1 MGKQAEPQ
9 HELGL
14 HALQAGAK
22 TTCILLSG
30 WTGTHR
36 RGS

>member
-1 MGKQAEPQ
+1 MGKQAETQ

-14 HALQAGAK
+14 RALQAGAK
-22 TTCILLSG
+22 ATFSLVLE

-36 RGS
+36 KGS

>member
-14 HALQAGAK
+14 RALQAGVKAAL
-22 TTCILLSG
+22 ILVSEG
-30 WTGTHR
+30 TGTHR

>member
-22 TTCILLSG
+22 ATLILMSE

-36 RGS
+36 RDS